1 MQALCWEHST
11 AAASAPDI
19 PLVSPPLQITQL
31 KIDHNPFAKGFRD
44 NFDS

>member
-1 MQALCWEHST
+1 MWALSWEHST
-11 AAASAPDI
+11 ASAPRI
-19 PLVSPPLQITQL
+19 PLILPPQITQL